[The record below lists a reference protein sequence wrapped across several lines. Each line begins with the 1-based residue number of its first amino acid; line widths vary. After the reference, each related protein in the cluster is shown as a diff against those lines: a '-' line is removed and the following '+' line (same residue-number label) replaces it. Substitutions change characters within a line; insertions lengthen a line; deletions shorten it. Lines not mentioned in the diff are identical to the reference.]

1 MSHHFPIDSASRL
14 VRGVLVAAGAAG
26 ALPLGLVARTAPA
39 AEPPTPMTPYVVA
52 ATRTPVPVFTVGSAV
67 TAVDPADLARRQQNS
82 LAAALGLAVGVPT
95 AASGAAG
102 ANTSL
107 FLRGANS
114 NQTLFLVDGIRLN
127 DPNTDY
133 QLFLG
138 GACVASCDSLEVAH
152 GPQST
157 LYGGE
162 AVGGVVALRALR
174 GAGEPETTLGLE
186 AGSFGTVQGAVSTRG
201 ARGHWG
207 YTFAAVG
214 GHTDNDRPNNAFTS
228 GNATLRIDR
237 DLRPGLTAGGTLRH
251 FQGVYGSPGS
261 RFVNDPDNEER
272 ESNTLGTL
280 FVEWA
285 HGDDWSGRATLG
297 GQARRFVSD
306 NPAPD
311 RSTQITVV
319 TNRRAV
325 LDAQA
330 SYTGWAGHRATA
342 GLTAEANHTRNTG
355 FGDID
360 ESQGLLA
367 LFVQDEW
374 TLAESFHLTA
384 GLRSDDHDTFGR
396 ATTGRATAAWLPSP
410 GRVKLRASHGTAFRA
425 PSFLD
430 LYGTS
435 AFYRGNPDL
444 RPERAR
450 GTDAGLDVYLPNGYG
465 VLSATWFDTRLRDL
479 IVFDF
484 GVSPGTTANVERAR
498 TRGLEV
504 AARLGAVDATQLQLA
519 YTYLEADNLTGG
531 TRLLRR
537 PRHALDADLWR
548 ALGRDLGVGLGVRW
562 VAQREDVAANTFA
575 RIDAEDYT
583 VVRLYASWRATDR
596 LTVTA
601 RVENLFD
608 ERYEE
613 VHGYPA
619 LPRGAFAGVRWRF

>member
-1 MSHHFPIDSASRL
+1 MFHLLSSQSVARL
-14 VRGVLVAAGAAG
+14 GRATFATISGVLAVNSAHGQT
-26 ALPLGLVARTAPA
+26 LPP
-39 AEPPTPMTPYVVA
+39 AEPPTPLAPYVVA
-52 ATRTPVPVFTVGSAV
+52 ATRTPVPVFTLGSAV
-67 TAVDPADLARRQQNS
+67 SAIDPADLARRQQTS

-95 AASGAAG
+95 AASGAPG
-102 ANTSL
+102 STTSL

-138 GACVASCDSLEVAH
+138 GACVASCDSLEIAH

-162 AVGGVVALRALR
+162 AVGGVVALRAQR
-174 GAGEPETTLGLE
+174 GTGPREGSLGFE
-186 AGSFGTVQGAVSTRG
+186 AGRFGTVQGALSVRG
-201 ARGHWG
+201 GEGEWG
-207 YTFAAVG
+207 YAFAAVG

-228 GNATLRIDR
+228 GNATLRLDR

-261 RFVNDPDNEER
+261 RFTNDPDNEER
-272 ESNTLGTL
+272 EANTLGTL
-280 FVEWA
+280 FVEWTP
-285 HGDDWSGRATLG
+285 GGDWSGRATVG
-297 GQARRFVSD
+297 GQARRFVSE
-306 NPAPD
+306 NPAPN
-311 RSTQITVV
+311 RPTQVTVV

-342 GLTAEANHTRNTG
+342 GFTTEANHTRNTG
-355 FGDID
+355 FGDIN
-360 ESQGLLA
+360 ERQTLLA

-374 TLAESFHLTA
+374 SPAESLHFTA

-396 ATTGRATAAWLPSP
+396 ATTGRVTVAWLPAP

-435 AFYRGNPDL
+435 AFYQGNPDL

-450 GTDAGLDVYLPNGYG
+450 GTDAGIDVYLPNGYG
-465 VLSATWFDTRLRDL
+465 TLSATGFDTRLRDL

-484 GVSPGTTANVERAR
+484 GVFPGTTANVERAR

-504 AARLGAVDATQLQLA
+504 AARLGDAAAAQLQLA
-519 YTYLEADNLTGG
+519 YTFLEAENLTQG

-537 PRHALDADLWR
+537 PRHSLEADLWR
-548 ALGRDLGVGLGVRW
+548 EFGRGIGAGLGLRW

-575 RIDAEDYT
+575 RIDGEDYT
-583 VVRLYASWRATDR
+583 VVRLYASWRATAR

-601 RVENLFD
+601 RIENLLD

-619 LPRGAFAGVRWRF
+619 LPRGAFAGVQWRF